1 MKMFGKKGIFGLFIA
16 VLLVMMWCGEAM
28 AGDKQT
34 SAFVEGLKKQD
45 EIFSKVGQDKPVAVP
60 LKPGTNGQYTIGDA
74 FNEGQKT
81 TQDGLAK
88 MFKTSPV
95 KDDAKNDASAPKGS
109 ATSGNVKEYVG
120 AKSLSNN
127 FSVNCSGGNIFD
139 QLGCRAGA
147 IGRGLQSVGYIIAGF
162 GLLAF
167 SLAALFGKVKWNVF
181 VTIMFSCFVLS
192 MMVFVINTFT
202 SEGNSAWI
210 AGIQKTG
217 QGNNASVPGDTDK
230 VPVKKSQ

>member
-1 MKMFGKKGIFGLFIA
+1 MKMFGKKGIFGLFVA

-28 AGDKQT
+28 AQGKIPQASSFIPSMNKSYKDPRTQAVMNQMKT
-34 SAFVEGLKKQD
+34 VVDSVTNDSGK
-45 EIFSKVGQDKPVAVP
+45 SKTDGK
-60 LKPGTNGQYTIGDA
+60 DA
-74 FNEGQKT
+74 SEQKT
-81 TQDGLAK
+81 
-88 MFKTSPV
+88 
-95 KDDAKNDASAPKGS
+95 GS
-109 ATSGNVKEYVG
+109 STSGNVEKYVG

-127 FSVNCSGGNIFD
+127 FGVNCSGGNIFD

-202 SEGNSAWI
+202 SQGNSAWI
-210 AGIQKTG
+210 AGIQKTDI
-217 QGNNASVPGDTDK
+217 GNNASVPGDTDK
-230 VPVKKSQ
+230 VKVSQSQ